1 MYPTI
6 FQKPRHQPLY
16 LLRGKKKPPHIITI
30 PESHKL
36 LDIMTTENEGV
47 CGESAEQNG
56 YLPPSSVFCCLD
68 QFAWFFSGMVSR
80 NLVFVFWHIKPNFIH
95 HY

>member
-6 FQKPRHQPLY
+6 SQKPRHQPLY
-16 LLRGKKKPPHIITI
+16 LLRGEKKPLHIVTI

-56 YLPPSSVFCCLD
+56 Y
-68 QFAWFFSGMVSR
+68 
-80 NLVFVFWHIKPNFIH
+80 
-95 HY
+95 